1 MELIAGQVMKRR
13 WINAFVGDQATVLVK
28 AKIQEFRA
36 RRDAFRYFCKARLLG
51 VHPLSE
57 AGLTAALRA
66 RLGSRCKQHGW
77 PKQKG
82 SLHIFLC
89 YTFNNWEARLPE
101 ALGVFGK
108 VSQFEWRSAGYD
120 DRKMDWV
127 SHRDS
132 MNRAM
137 LDAFHAANAER
148 PVDVVIG
155 FLSGYTAAPETIA
168 EITQLGAVVLNCCF
182 DDKLGFPGLRIE
194 GRYSST
200 AGIAHAVD
208 LNLTSA
214 PESLVKYAVHG
225 GLALFAP
232 EAADPEVHRP
242 YDVPYKYDISFV
254 GGNYGKRGILIRKLA
269 ELGIK
274 VECFGAG
281 WPNGPVSD
289 EEMVKIYSRSRI
301 NLGFAGIGYSDRL
314 MCLKGR
320 DFEVPM
326 SGGLYLTQHNPELE
340 LVYEIGKEIVTYRD
354 VKDCASKIQELL
366 RQPEHA
372 EAIRQAGRA
381 RCLRDHTYEA
391 RWTKVL
397 TLVGILEG

>member
-1 MELIAGQVMKRR
+1 MKRH
-13 WINAFVGDQATVLVK
+13 WINALVGDQGAVFTK

-36 RRDAFRYFCKARLLG
+36 RRDAIRYSCKARKLG
-51 VHPLSE
+51 IHPLSE
-57 AGLTAALRA
+57 AGLVAELSV
-66 RLGSRCKQHGW
+66 RLESRSRQRGW

-89 YTFNNWEARLPE
+89 YAFNNWEVRLPG

-108 VSQFEWRSAGYD
+108 VSRFEWRAAGYD
-120 DRKMDWV
+120 DRKPDWV
-127 SHRDS
+127 SRRDS

-137 LDAFHAANAER
+137 LTAFHAANAEQ

-155 FLSGYTAAPETIA
+155 FLSGYTAAPETIS
-168 EITQLGAVVLNCCF
+168 EMTQLGAVVLNCCF
-182 DDKLGFPGLRIE
+182 DDKLGFPGRRVG

-225 GLALFAP
+225 GLALFTP
-232 EAADPEVHRP
+232 EAADPGVHRP
-242 YDVPYKYDISFV
+242 YDVPYEYDVSFV

-274 VECFGAG
+274 VECFGDG
-281 WPNGPVSD
+281 WPNGTVSD

-301 NLGFAGIGYSDRL
+301 NLGFAGIGYSNRL

-340 LVYEIGKEIVTYRD
+340 LVYEIGKEIVTYQD
-354 VKDCASKIQELL
+354 VEDCARQIRSLL
-366 RQPEHA
+366 ADEIRA
-372 EAIRQAGRA
+372 AAIRRAGRERA
-381 RCLRDHTYEA
+381 LRDHTYEA
-391 RWTKVL
+391 RWGKVFRL
-397 TLVGILEG
+397 AGLLQ

>member
-1 MELIAGQVMKRR
+1 MELIAGQAMKRH
-13 WINAFVGDQATVLVK
+13 WINAFVGDQAAVFAK

-36 RRDAFRYFCKARLLG
+36 WRDAARYSCKARQLG
-51 VHPLSE
+51 VQALSE
-57 AGLTAALRA
+57 TGLAAGLRA
-66 RLGSRCKQHGW
+66 RLESRSKQHGW

-89 YTFNNWEARLPE
+89 YALSNWEALLPE
-101 ALGVFGK
+101 TLGVFGK
-108 VSQFEWRSAGYD
+108 ISQFEWRSAGFD
-120 DRKMDWV
+120 DRRTDWV
-127 SHRDS
+127 SRRDS

-148 PVDVVIG
+148 PVDIVIG
-155 FLSGYTAAPETIA
+155 FLSGYTVSPETIA
-168 EITQLGAVVLNCCF
+168 VMAESCAVLNTCF
-182 DDKLGFPGLRIE
+182 DDKIGFPGKRVQ
-194 GRYSST
+194 GRYTST
-200 AGIAHAVD
+200 AAIARAVD

-232 EAADPEVHRP
+232 EAADPGVHRP
-242 YDVPYKYDISFV
+242 YDVPYEYDVSFV
-254 GGNYGKRGILIRKLA
+254 GGNYGKRGVLVRKLA
-269 ELGIK
+269 ELEVK
-274 VECFGAG
+274 VECFGVG

-301 NLGFAGIGYSDRL
+301 NLGFAGIGYSGRL

-354 VKDCASKIQELL
+354 VRDCAGKIQELL
-366 RQPEHA
+366 RQPEYA

-391 RWTKVL
+391 RWTKVF
-397 TLVGILEG
+397 TLAGILEG

>member
-1 MELIAGQVMKRR
+1 MKRH
-13 WINAFVGDQATVLVK
+13 WINAFVGDQAAVFAK

-36 RRDAFRYFCKARLLG
+36 WRDAARYSCKARQLG
-51 VHPLSE
+51 VHALSE
-57 AGLTAALRA
+57 ADLAAGLRV
-66 RLGSRCKQHGW
+66 RLESRSKQHGW

-89 YTFNNWEARLPE
+89 YALSNWEALLPG
-101 ALGVFGK
+101 ALSVFGK
-108 VSQFEWRSAGYD
+108 ISQFEWRSAGFD
-120 DRKMDWV
+120 DRRSDWM
-127 SHRDS
+127 SRRDS

-148 PVDVVIG
+148 PVDIVIG
-155 FLSGYTAAPETIA
+155 LFSGYTVSPETIA
-168 EITQLGAVVLNCCF
+168 VMAESCAVLNSCF
-182 DDKLGFPGLRIE
+182 DDKIGFPGRRVH
-194 GRYSST
+194 GRYTST
-200 AGIAHAVD
+200 AAIAHAVD
-208 LNLTSA
+208 LNLTSTS
-214 PESLVKYAVHG
+214 ESLIKYAVHG
-225 GLALFAP
+225 GLSLFSP
-232 EAADPEVHRP
+232 EAADPVMHRP
-242 YDVPYKYDISFV
+242 YDVPFELDVSFV
-254 GGNYGKRGILIRKLA
+254 GGSYGKRGIFIRKLA

-274 VECFGAG
+274 VECFGDG
-281 WPNGPVSD
+281 WPNGTVSD

-326 SGGLYLTQHNPELE
+326 SGGLYLTQHNTELD

-354 VKDCASKIQELL
+354 VKECASKIQELL

-391 RWTKVL
+391 RWTKAL
-397 TLVGILEG
+397 TLAGILDD